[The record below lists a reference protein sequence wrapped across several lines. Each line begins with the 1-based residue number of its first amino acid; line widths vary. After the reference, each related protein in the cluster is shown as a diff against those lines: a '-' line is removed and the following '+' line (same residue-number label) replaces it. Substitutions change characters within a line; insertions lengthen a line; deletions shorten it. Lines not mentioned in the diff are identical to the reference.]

1 MQPQTSTAPAVSP
14 PRSPQPVPRPE
25 KPRERRIW
33 LWLTLIVIFGSLAAG
48 ALYWRRSAATP
59 AAAKTAAFRTAVVS
73 TGSVERTLRLSG
85 ATGAE
90 RFVSLVSPQ
99 LRGSRSGFGR
109 DNNSTGGGSSPT
121 TSVQAKQ
128 GGNASAASSSGNA
141 SGTPNM
147 SSGLRAATSR
157 LSTPRTPGTST
168 TTGSSSASGSA
179 ASASSSLGSD
189 GLGSTSGSLFSST
202 GGGGGGGDF
211 NLVLQKVVKPGSTVK
226 KGEVVAEFD
235 RQYMLQRL
243 EDYQASV
250 VQAEASLTKLKAD
263 LQISKKA
270 KEQDIATAKGALD
283 KARLDMKTLPV
294 LSDLDA
300 ERAKLALSEA
310 EATYKRVSGDLKDL
324 ETSQRAQVRDA
335 ELELEQSKLELKR
348 AEMNADRMI
357 LKTPIDGLTVM
368 QTVPRGGE
376 LAQAQEGDQLW
387 PGMMFMSIVDPR
399 SMVINSSVN
408 QVDVERIRIG
418 QKAWV
423 RFDAYP
429 DLRLP
434 ARIYSVG
441 GVPKQGGQRATFVK
455 EIAVRLKLEQ
465 MDPRVIPDLSV
476 SADVVLDSEQNAA
489 VVPLA
494 SIFRDEST
502 GRPFVWAQSGQAW
515 TRRDVELG
523 VTNNVAVAVRSGL
536 KPGETVAL
544 DAPPKQAAS
553 EATGQIAK

>member
-1 MQPQTSTAPAVSP
+1 
-14 PRSPQPVPRPE
+14 
-25 KPRERRIW
+25 
-33 LWLTLIVIFGSLAAG
+33 
-48 ALYWRRSAATP
+48 
-59 AAAKTAAFRTAVVS
+59 
-73 TGSVERTLRLSG
+73 
-85 ATGAE
+85 
-90 RFVSLVSPQ
+90 
-99 LRGSRSGFGR
+99 
-109 DNNSTGGGSSPT
+109 
-121 TSVQAKQ
+121 
-128 GGNASAASSSGNA
+128 
-141 SGTPNM
+141 
-147 SSGLRAATSR
+147 
-157 LSTPRTPGTST
+157 
-168 TTGSSSASGSA
+168 
-179 ASASSSLGSD
+179 
-189 GLGSTSGSLFSST
+189 
-202 GGGGGGGDF
+202 
-211 NLVLQKVVKPGSTVK
+211 
-226 KGEVVAEFD
+226 
-235 RQYMLQRL
+235 
-243 EDYQASV
+243 
-250 VQAEASLTKLKAD
+250 
-263 LQISKKA
+263 
-270 KEQDIATAKGALD
+270 
-283 KARLDMKTLPV
+283 MKTLPV